1 MLPED
6 QRTREV
12 FEFYIDKCAFFKVEC
27 KIHILFFRYD
37 ADYDYALFPL
47 SWAFYDIS
55 ASFLMLFEMLNQC
68 AFFVEMC
75 ILYTRNI
82 MNVTKWGDWG
92 R

>member
-1 MLPED
+1 MCIFQSRMKNTHFCFFGMMPITTMLFSLYHG
-6 QRTREV
+6 R
-12 FEFYIDKCAFFKVEC
+12 
-27 KIHILFFRYD
+27 
-37 ADYDYALFPL
+37 
-47 SWAFYDIS
+47 FYDIS